1 MKPNPRH
8 PRRTFPG
15 PKNRVRKV
23 CSTRLKSAGM
33 AGMEI
38 PLEVDVA
45 TAARLHREGA
55 LLLDVREPVEVA
67 TCAIP
72 GSRHVPMRQIPEALP
87 DLPRDRLILVQCHH
101 GGRSLRVTQFLR
113 ANGFTQVSNV
123 AGGIDAWSQQIDPTI
138 PRY

>member
-1 MKPNPRH
+1 
-8 PRRTFPG
+8 
-15 PKNRVRKV
+15 
-23 CSTRLKSAGM
+23 
-33 AGMEI
+33 MET

-55 LLLDVREPVEVA
+55 LLLDVREPFEVA
-67 TCAIP
+67 TSAIP
-72 GSRHVPMRQIPEALP
+72 GSTPIPMRQIPESLG

-101 GGRSLRVTQFLR
+101 GGRSLRVTEYLR

-123 AGGIDAWSQQIDPTI
+123 AGGIDAWALEIDPSL